1 MRGFF
6 FWRAL
11 SLFVSGSCWILNL
24 GASRAAR
31 RLTPLTTA
39 NRPTKSRPRTQ
50 GPLRRQWPY
59 LLDGW
64 WIPWPWR
71 AIYFRGRDPWFAR
84 FATLGPGAPVSTRLL
99 LSLLADGSQDP
110 EEPFTWEVGILPL
123 PWLAREFPFL
133 RVHSWGTPKTAKKL
147 RVYVVKKKSSRSTSS
162 TRIFA
167 FLIVR

>member
-1 MRGFF
+1 M
-6 FWRAL
+6 
-11 SLFVSGSCWILNL
+11 GSCWILNL

-39 NRPTKSRPRTQ
+39 NRPTKSRLRTQ

-84 FATLGPGAPVSTRLL
+84 FATLGPGAPVSTRLCTTL
-99 LSLLADGSQDP
+99 TSGRWIPRPWRALYLRGWDP
-110 EEPFTWEVGILPL
+110 SIAVIGPGVPVST
-123 PWLAREFPFL
+123 RSFL
-133 RVHSWGTPKTAKKL
+133 RHTKDREKIESL
-147 RVYVVKKKSSRSTSS
+147 RSEEKVVEIYEFNKNLCISDC
-162 TRIFA
+162 
-167 FLIVR
+167 